1 MAQALLCCPDQ
12 SLRPQ
17 AAPRPGNKPPLTSLA
32 TPPYTSP
39 HPPRSP
45 PTRAQSGDHTGA
57 IHIMSSTRA
66 ANRRPTRNTFT
77 HSLLFL
83 AVCEALSYSSLTLAA
98 DTTSDNPLDTVVVI
112 GNRGQARTLAD
123 SPAPVDVISSKQLL
137 ATGQGDLTAALN
149 KVLPSLNQP
158 TSSGFGSTSV
168 VRPISLRGLNGD
180 QVLVL
185 VNGKRRHNSALLNTG
200 TYLNSGS
207 QPVDLDM
214 IPTALVDHVEVLRDG
229 ASAQYGSDAIGG
241 VINIVLKQTDHG
253 GSLTTRYGQNFENGD
268 GATTRQTGDLGLSLP
283 NDGFINLALDVKK
296 QNTSDRSD
304 DAPYTDSAGN
314 TSERHTYYGTGLPQ
328 ARNFS
333 FGYNAELPVDDA
345 LTLYSFS
352 TYTRRNS
359 EKPLAFHQPAS
370 FDGIATPFPEGIE
383 DTLRFIEND
392 FQVAFGGKGKAAGW
406 DYDLSST
413 YGQDHA
419 EATLRH
425 TYNLSFGPDSPTSV
439 DTGAKTFSQ
448 WTNNLDLTRA
458 FDLGLAK
465 PTQISWGLEQR
476 FESYKIGKGDYDSY
490 ALGDFSTGASGAPI
504 APGTISGAG
513 TTPAD
518 AAEKSR
524 TSVAGYGEIGQDLT
538 DKWHVDLAGRYEH
551 YNDGSGTTTNG
562 KFSTRYQLTPILAVR
577 GTFSTGF
584 RAPSLSQQIY
594 SSTSQTSVNGNLFD
608 YRNVAVDSTVA
619 KALGATTLKPE
630 KSTNIG
636 FGLTLQP
643 IDNASVTLD
652 AYQIK
657 IKDRIAQTGYLGGT
671 PQIEAILAAAGLP
684 TNQAVTYFTNALDTT
699 TRGVD
704 LVGDYR
710 QDIGAYGNL
719 RYTLGFNWNTT
730 AIDAIHASDA
740 AQQALG
746 PDGGYDRQRQGN
758 LKYGLPD
765 SKLLLGTVWS
775 IDKFEIGLNLTR
787 YGEYTQYGTAAIYD
801 RSFSAAW
808 ITDLNVDY
816 HLTKSLTLNAGAN
829 NVFNLY
835 PERTNLPSASG
846 AYPYGNFSPYGTT
859 GGYWYTGLTYNF

>member
-1 MAQALLCCPDQ
+1 MT
-12 SLRPQ
+12 SSR
-17 AAPRPGNKPPLTSLA
+17 LTGL
-32 TPPYTSP
+32 
-39 HPPRSP
+39 
-45 PTRAQSGDHTGA
+45 
-57 IHIMSSTRA
+57 
-66 ANRRPTRNTFT
+66 RRPCKTFA

-83 AVCEALSYSSLTLAA
+83 ALCEAAGAGSPLLAA
-98 DTTSDNPLDTVVVI
+98 ESKSDNPLDTVVVV
-112 GNRGQARTLAD
+112 GNRGQARTLAE

-137 ATGQGDLTAALN
+137 ATGQPDLTRALSR
-149 KVLPSLNQP
+149 VLPSLNQP
-158 TSSGFGSTSV
+158 ASSGFGSTSV

-185 VNGKRRHNSALLNTG
+185 VNGKRRHNSALLNNG

-214 IPTALVDHVEVLRDG
+214 IPTALVDHVEILRDG

-241 VINIVLKQTDHG
+241 VVNIVLKQTDHG
-253 GSLTTRYGQNFENGD
+253 GSLSTSYGQNYENGD
-268 GATTRQTGDLGLSLP
+268 GETVRQTGNVGLALP
-283 NDGFINLALDVKK
+283 NDGFINLGVDIKHQK
-296 QNTSDRSD
+296 ISDRSD
-304 DAPYTDSAGN
+304 NAPYTDSAGN
-314 TSERHTYYGTGLPQ
+314 TSLQHTYYGTGLPE

-333 FGYNAELPVDDA
+333 LGYNAELPVSDA

-359 EKPLAFHQPAS
+359 EKPLAFHQPS
-370 FDGIATPFPEGIE
+370 TFDGIATPFPEGIE

-392 FQVAFGGKGKAAGW
+392 FQVAFGGKGNVAGW

-425 TYNLSFGPDSPTSV
+425 TYNLSYGLDSPTSV
-439 DTGAKTFSQ
+439 DTGVKTFSQ

-476 FESYKIGKGDYDSY
+476 YENYKIGKGDYASY
-490 ALGDFSTGASGAPI
+490 ASGPFTTGASGNPI

-518 AAEKSR
+518 AAEKGR
-524 TSVAGYGEIGQDLT
+524 TSLAGYGEIGQDLT

-562 KFSTRYQLTPILAVR
+562 KFATRYQLTPILAVR
-577 GTFSTGF
+577 GSFSTGF
-584 RAPSLSQQIY
+584 RAPSLAQQIY
-594 SSTSQTSVNGNLFD
+594 SSTSQSNVNGNLFD
-608 YRNVAVDSTVA
+608 YRNVAVDSAVA
-619 KALGATTLKPE
+619 KALGASTLKPE
-630 KSTNIG
+630 KSTNFG
-636 FGLTLQP
+636 LGLTLQP
-643 IDNASVTLD
+643 TDATSITLD

-671 PQIEAILAAAGLP
+671 PQITAILAAAGLP
-684 TNQAVTYFTNALDTT
+684 TNQSVTYFTNALDTT
-699 TRGVD
+699 TRGID

-710 QDIGAYGNL
+710 QALGAYGSV

-730 AIDAIHASDA
+730 EIDDIHASPV

-746 PDGGYDRQRQGN
+746 PTGGYDRQRQGN
-758 LKYGLPD
+758 LKHGLPE
-765 SKLLLGTVWS
+765 SKLLLGATWT

-787 YGEYTQYGTAAIYD
+787 YGEYTQYGTTEAFD
-801 RSFSAAW
+801 RTFSPTW
-808 ITDLNVDY
+808 ITDLNLDY
-816 HLTKSLTLNAGAN
+816 HLTSSLTLTAGAN
-829 NVFNLY
+829 NLFNVY
-835 PERTNLPSASG
+835 PERTHLPSSSG
-846 AYPYGNFSPYGTT
+846 AFPYGNFSPYGTT

>member
-1 MAQALLCCPDQ
+1 MRSSIRGA
-12 SLRPQ
+12 SRP
-17 AAPRPGNKPPLTSLA
+17 
-32 TPPYTSP
+32 P
-39 HPPRSP
+39 HKIF
-45 PTRAQSGDHTGA
+45 AY
-57 IHIMSSTRA
+57 
-66 ANRRPTRNTFT
+66 
-77 HSLLFL
+77 SLLFL
-83 AVCEALSYSSLTLAA
+83 ALGEAAPLLAA
-98 DTTSDNPLDTVVVI
+98 DNPLDTVVVV
-112 GNRGQARTLAD
+112 GNRGQARTLAE

-137 ATGQGDLTAALN
+137 ATGQGDLTRALSR
-149 KVLPSLNQP
+149 VLPSLNQP
-158 TSSGFGSTSV
+158 ASSGFGSTSV

-185 VNGKRRHNSALLNTG
+185 VNGKRRHNSALLNNG

-241 VINIVLKQTDHG
+241 VVNIVLKQTDNG
-253 GSLTTRYGQNFENGD
+253 GSVSTTYGQNYENGD
-268 GATTRQTGDLGLSLP
+268 GETVRQTGNVGLALP

-296 QNTSDRSD
+296 QKISDRSD
-304 DAPYTDSAGN
+304 NAPYTDSAGN
-314 TSERHTYYGTGLPQ
+314 TSLQHTYYGTGLPE

-333 FGYNAELPVDDA
+333 LGYNAELPINDA
-345 LTLYSFS
+345 LSLYSFS

-370 FDGIATPFPEGIE
+370 FDGIATPFPEGVE

-392 FQVAFGGKGKAAGW
+392 FQVAFGGKGTALGW

-425 TYNLSFGPDSPTSV
+425 TYNLSYGADSPTSV
-439 DTGAKTFSQ
+439 DTGVKTFSQ

-458 FDLGLAK
+458 FDLGLAR

-476 FESYKIGKGDYDSY
+476 YENYKIGKGDYASY
-490 ALGDFSTGASGAPI
+490 ASGPFTTGASGNPI

-513 TTPAD
+513 TTPED
-518 AAEKSR
+518 AAEKGR
-524 TSVAGYGEIGQDLT
+524 TSLGAYAEVGQDLT
-538 DKWHVDLAGRYEH
+538 DQWHVDLAGRYEH

-562 KFSTRYQLTPILAVR
+562 KISTRYQLTPILAAR

-584 RAPSLSQQIY
+584 RAPSLAQQIY
-594 SSTSQTSVNGNLFD
+594 SSTSQSNVNGNLID
-608 YRNVAVDSTVA
+608 YRNVAVDSAVA

-630 KSTNIG
+630 KSTNISV
-636 FGLTLQP
+636 GLTLQP
-643 IDNASVTLD
+643 SDNTSVTLD

-671 PQIEAILAAAGLP
+671 PQIEAILAAAGLA
-684 TNQAVTYFTNALDTT
+684 TNQSVTYFTNALDTT
-699 TRGVD
+699 TRGID

-710 QDIGAYGNL
+710 QDLKAWGGL

-730 AIDAIHASDA
+730 EIDDIHASSV

-746 PDGGYDRQRQGN
+746 PTGGYDRQRQGN
-758 LKYGLPD
+758 LKHGLPE
-765 SKLLLGTVWS
+765 SKLLLGATWTFKQLELS
-775 IDKFEIGLNLTR
+775 LNLTR
-787 YGEYTQYGTAAIYD
+787 YGEYTQYGTLEAYD
-801 RSFSAAW
+801 RTFSPAW
-808 ITDLNVDY
+808 ITDLNLDY
-816 HLTKSLTLNAGAN
+816 HLTKDLTLTAGAN
-829 NVFNLY
+829 NLFNKY
-835 PERTNLPSASG
+835 PERTGLPSSSG
-846 AYPYGNFSPYGTT
+846 AFPYGNFSPYGTT

>member
-1 MAQALLCCPDQ
+1 MI
-12 SLRPQ
+12 SS
-17 AAPRPGNKPPLTSLA
+17 PLTDL
-32 TPPYTSP
+32 
-39 HPPRSP
+39 
-45 PTRAQSGDHTGA
+45 
-57 IHIMSSTRA
+57 
-66 ANRRPTRNTFT
+66 RRPRKAFA

-83 AVCEALSYSSLTLAA
+83 ALCEAASAGSPLLAA
-98 DTTSDNPLDTVVVI
+98 EAKSDNPLDTVVVV
-112 GNRGQARTLAD
+112 GNRGQARTLAE

-137 ATGQGDLTAALN
+137 ATGQPDLTRALSR
-149 KVLPSLNQP
+149 VLPSLNQP
-158 TSSGFGSTSV
+158 ASSGFGSTSV

-185 VNGKRRHNSALLNTG
+185 VNGKRRHNSALLNNG

-241 VINIVLKQTDHG
+241 VVNIVLKQTDHG
-253 GSLTTRYGQNFENGD
+253 GSLATSYGQNYENGD
-268 GATTRQTGDLGLSLP
+268 GETWRQSGNVGLALP
-283 NDGFINLALDVKK
+283 NDGFIHLGLDVKHQK
-296 QNTSDRSD
+296 VSDRSD
-304 DAPYTDSAGN
+304 SAPYTDSAGN
-314 TSERHTYYGTGLPQ
+314 TSLQHTYYGTGLPE

-333 FGYNAELPVDDA
+333 LGYNAELPVSDA

-359 EKPLAFHQPAS
+359 EKPLAFHQPPS

-392 FQVAFGGKGKAAGW
+392 FQVAFGGKGTVGGW

-425 TYNLSFGPDSPTSV
+425 TYNLSYGPDSPTSV
-439 DTGAKTFSQ
+439 DTGVKTFSQ

-476 FESYKIGKGDYDSY
+476 YENYKIGKGDYASY
-490 ALGDFSTGASGAPI
+490 ASGPFTTGASGSPI
-504 APGTISGAG
+504 PPGTISGAG

-518 AAEKSR
+518 AAEKGR
-524 TSVAGYGEIGQDLT
+524 TSLAGYGEIGQDLT
-538 DKWHVDLAGRYEH
+538 DNWHVDLAGRYEH

-562 KFSTRYQLTPILAVR
+562 KLATRYQLTPILAVR
-577 GTFSTGF
+577 GSFSTGF
-584 RAPSLSQQIY
+584 RAPSLAQQIY
-594 SSTSQTSVNGNLFD
+594 SATSQTNVNGNLFD

-619 KALGATTLKPE
+619 KALGASTLKPE
-630 KSTNIG
+630 KSTNFG
-636 FGLTLQP
+636 LGLTLQP
-643 IDNASVTLD
+643 TDATSITLD

-671 PQIEAILAAAGLP
+671 PQIAAILAAAGLP
-684 TNQAVTYFTNALDTT
+684 TNQSVTYFTNALDTT

-710 QDIGAYGNL
+710 QALGAYGSV

-730 AIDAIHASDA
+730 EIDDIHASPV

-746 PDGGYDRQRQGN
+746 PTGGYDRQRQGN
-758 LKYGLPD
+758 LKHGLPE
-765 SKLLLGTVWS
+765 SKLLLGATWS
-775 IDKFEIGLNLTR
+775 IDKFEVALNLTR
-787 YGEYTQYGTAAIYD
+787 YGEYTQYGTVEAFD
-801 RSFSAAW
+801 RTFSPTW
-808 ITDLNVDY
+808 ITDLNLDY
-816 HLTKSLTLNAGAN
+816 HVTSALTLTAGAN
-829 NVFNLY
+829 NLFNVY
-835 PERTNLPSASG
+835 PERTHLPSASG
-846 AYPYGNFSPYGTT
+846 AFPYGNFSPYGTT
-859 GGYWYTGLTYNF
+859 GGYWYTGLTYSF

>member
-1 MAQALLCCPDQ
+1 MNA
-12 SLRPQ
+12 SR
-17 AAPRPGNKPPLTSLA
+17 
-32 TPPYTSP
+32 
-39 HPPRSP
+39 
-45 PTRAQSGDHTGA
+45 
-57 IHIMSSTRA
+57 
-66 ANRRPTRNTFT
+66 RRPHKAFAHT
-77 HSLLFL
+77 LLFVAL
-83 AVCEALSYSSLTLAA
+83 CEAASYSSLTLAA
-98 DTTSDNPLDTVVVI
+98 DAPASDNPLDTVVVI
-112 GNRGQARTLAD
+112 GNRGQARTLAE

-137 ATGQGDLTAALN
+137 ATGQGDLTRALS

-158 TSSGFGSTSV
+158 ASSGFGSTSV

-185 VNGKRRHNSALLNTG
+185 VNGKRRHNSALLNNG

-241 VINIVLKQTDHG
+241 VVNVVLKQTDHG
-253 GSLTTRYGQNFENGD
+253 GSLSTSYGQNYENGD
-268 GATTRQTGDLGLSLP
+268 GETTRQTGNVGLALP

-296 QNTSDRSD
+296 QKISDRSD
-304 DAPYTDSAGN
+304 NAPYADSAGN
-314 TSERHTYYGTGLPQ
+314 TSLQHTYYGTGLPE

-333 FGYNAELPVDDA
+333 LGYNAELPVDDA

-370 FDGIATPFPEGIE
+370 FGGIATPFPEGVE

-392 FQVAFGGKGKAAGW
+392 FQVAFGGKGELGGW
-406 DYDLSST
+406 NYDLSST

-425 TYNLSFGPDSPTSV
+425 TYNLSYGPDSPTSV
-439 DTGAKTFSQ
+439 DTGVKTFSQ

-458 FDLGLAK
+458 FDLGLYK

-476 FESYKIGKGDYDSY
+476 YENYKIGKGDYASY
-490 ALGDFSTGASGAPI
+490 ARGPYGGALI

-513 TTPAD
+513 TTPED
-518 AAEKSR
+518 AAQKGR
-524 TSVAGYGEIGQDLT
+524 TSLAGYGEIGQDLT
-538 DKWHVDLAGRYEH
+538 DKWHIDLAGRYEH

-562 KFSTRYQLTPILAVR
+562 KFATRYQLTPILAVR
-577 GTFSTGF
+577 GSFSTGF
-584 RAPSLSQQIY
+584 RAPSLAQQIY
-594 SSTSQTSVNGNLFD
+594 SSTSQTSVNGQLFD
-608 YRNVAVDSTVA
+608 YRNVAVNSDVA
-619 KALGATTLKPE
+619 KALGADTLKPE
-630 KSTNIG
+630 KSTNFG
-636 FGLTLQP
+636 LGLTLQP
-643 IDNASVTLD
+643 TEATSITLD

-671 PQIEAILAAAGLP
+671 PQISAILAAAGLNP
-684 TNQAVTYFTNALDTT
+684 NQAVTYFTNALDTT

-710 QDIGAYGNL
+710 QSIGAYGNL

-730 AIDAIHASDA
+730 QIDDIHASSV

-746 PDGGYDRQRQGN
+746 PTGGYDRQRQGN
-758 LKYGLPD
+758 LKYGLPQ
-765 SKLLLGTVWS
+765 SKLLLGTTWTWEKLEV
-775 IDKFEIGLNLTR
+775 GLNLTR
-787 YGEYTQYGTAAIYD
+787 YGEYTQYGTAETFD
-801 RSFSAAW
+801 RTFSPAW
-808 ITDLNVDY
+808 ITDLNIDY
-816 HLTKSLTLNAGAN
+816 HLTPAITLNAGAN
-829 NVFNLY
+829 NLFNKY
-835 PERTNLPSASG
+835 PERTDLASSSG
-846 AYPYGNFSPYGTT
+846 GFPYGNFSPYGTT
-859 GGYWYTGLTYNF
+859 GGYWYTGVTYNF

>member
-1 MAQALLCCPDQ
+1 MTSSRLTG
-12 SLRPQ
+12 LRQ
-17 AAPRPGNKPPLTSLA
+17 PRK
-32 TPPYTSP
+32 
-39 HPPRSP
+39 
-45 PTRAQSGDHTGA
+45 
-57 IHIMSSTRA
+57 
-66 ANRRPTRNTFT
+66 TFA

-83 AVCEALSYSSLTLAA
+83 ALCEAAGAGSPLLAA
-98 DTTSDNPLDTVVVI
+98 ESKSDNPLDTVVVV
-112 GNRGQARTLAD
+112 GNRGQARTLAE

-137 ATGQGDLTAALN
+137 ATGQPDLTRALSR
-149 KVLPSLNQP
+149 VLPSLNQP
-158 TSSGFGSTSV
+158 ASSGFGSTSV

-185 VNGKRRHNSALLNTG
+185 VNGKRRHNSALLNNG

-214 IPTALVDHVEVLRDG
+214 IPTALVDHVEILRDG

-241 VINIVLKQTDHG
+241 VVNIVLKQTDHG
-253 GSLTTRYGQNFENGD
+253 GSLSTSYGQNYENGD
-268 GATTRQTGDLGLSLP
+268 GETVRQTGNVGLALP
-283 NDGFINLALDVKK
+283 NDGFINLGVDIKHQK
-296 QNTSDRSD
+296 ISDRSD
-304 DAPYTDSAGN
+304 NAPYTDSAGN
-314 TSERHTYYGTGLPQ
+314 TSLQHTYYGTGLPE

-333 FGYNAELPVDDA
+333 LGYNAELPVSDA

-359 EKPLAFHQPAS
+359 EKPLAFHQPS
-370 FDGIATPFPEGIE
+370 TFDGIATPFPEGIE

-392 FQVAFGGKGKAAGW
+392 FQVAFGGKGNVAGW

-425 TYNLSFGPDSPTSV
+425 TYNLSYGLDSPTSV
-439 DTGAKTFSQ
+439 DTGVKTFSQ

-476 FESYKIGKGDYDSY
+476 YENYKIGKGDYASY
-490 ALGDFSTGASGAPI
+490 ASGPFTTGASGNPI

-518 AAEKSR
+518 VAEKGR
-524 TSVAGYGEIGQDLT
+524 TSLAGYGEIGQDLT

-551 YNDGSGTTTNG
+551 YNDGSDTTTNG
-562 KFSTRYQLTPILAVR
+562 KLATRYQLTPILAVR
-577 GTFSTGF
+577 GSFSTGF
-584 RAPSLSQQIY
+584 RAPSLAQQIY
-594 SSTSQTSVNGNLFD
+594 SSTSQSNVNGNLFD
-608 YRNVAVDSTVA
+608 YRNVAVDSAVA
-619 KALGATTLKPE
+619 KALGASTLKPE
-630 KSTNIG
+630 KSTNFG
-636 FGLTLQP
+636 LGLTLQP
-643 IDNASVTLD
+643 TDATSITLD

-671 PQIEAILAAAGLP
+671 PQITAILAAAGLP
-684 TNQAVTYFTNALDTT
+684 TNQSVTYFTNALDTT
-699 TRGVD
+699 TRGID

-710 QDIGAYGNL
+710 QALGAYGSV

-730 AIDAIHASDA
+730 EIDDIHASPV

-746 PDGGYDRQRQGN
+746 PTGGYDRQRQGN
-758 LKYGLPD
+758 LKHGLPE
-765 SKLLLGTVWS
+765 SKLLLGATWT

-787 YGEYTQYGTAAIYD
+787 YGEYTQYGTTEAFD
-801 RSFSAAW
+801 RTFSPTW
-808 ITDLNVDY
+808 ITDLNLDY
-816 HLTKSLTLNAGAN
+816 HLTSSLTLTAGAN
-829 NVFNLY
+829 NLFNVY
-835 PERTNLPSASG
+835 PERTHLPSSSG
-846 AYPYGNFSPYGTT
+846 AFPYGNFSPYGTT

>member
-1 MAQALLCCPDQ
+1 MT
-12 SLRPQ
+12 SSR
-17 AAPRPGNKPPLTSLA
+17 LTGL
-32 TPPYTSP
+32 
-39 HPPRSP
+39 
-45 PTRAQSGDHTGA
+45 
-57 IHIMSSTRA
+57 
-66 ANRRPTRNTFT
+66 RRPSKTFA

-83 AVCEALSYSSLTLAA
+83 ALCEAAGAGSPLLAA
-98 DTTSDNPLDTVVVI
+98 ESKSDNPLDTVVVV
-112 GNRGQARTLAD
+112 GNRGQARTLAE

-137 ATGQGDLTAALN
+137 ATGQPDLTRALSRA
-149 KVLPSLNQP
+149 LPSLNQP
-158 TSSGFGSTSV
+158 ASSGFGSTSV

-185 VNGKRRHNSALLNTG
+185 VNGKRRHNSALLNNG

-214 IPTALVDHVEVLRDG
+214 IPTALVDHVEILRDG

-241 VINIVLKQTDHG
+241 VVNIVLKQTDHG
-253 GSLTTRYGQNFENGD
+253 GSLSTSYGQNYENGD
-268 GATTRQTGDLGLSLP
+268 GETVRQTGNVGLALP
-283 NDGFINLALDVKK
+283 NDGFINLGVDIKHQK
-296 QNTSDRSD
+296 ISDRSD
-304 DAPYTDSAGN
+304 NAPYTDSAGN
-314 TSERHTYYGTGLPQ
+314 TSLQHTYYGTGLPE

-333 FGYNAELPVDDA
+333 LGYNAELPVSDA

-359 EKPLAFHQPAS
+359 EKPLAFHQPS
-370 FDGIATPFPEGIE
+370 TFDGIATPFPEGIE

-392 FQVAFGGKGKAAGW
+392 FQVAFGGKGNVAGW

-425 TYNLSFGPDSPTSV
+425 TYNLSYGLDSPTSV
-439 DTGAKTFSQ
+439 DTGVKTFSQ

-476 FESYKIGKGDYDSY
+476 YENYKIGKGDYASY
-490 ALGDFSTGASGAPI
+490 ASGPFTTGASGNPI

-518 AAEKSR
+518 AAEKGR
-524 TSVAGYGEIGQDLT
+524 TSLAGYGEIGQDLT

-562 KFSTRYQLTPILAVR
+562 KFATRYQLTPILAVR
-577 GTFSTGF
+577 GSFSTGF
-584 RAPSLSQQIY
+584 RAPSLAQQIY
-594 SSTSQTSVNGNLFD
+594 SSTSQSNVNGNLFD
-608 YRNVAVDSTVA
+608 YRNVAVDSAVA
-619 KALGATTLKPE
+619 KALGASTLKPE
-630 KSTNIG
+630 KSTNFG
-636 FGLTLQP
+636 LGLTLQP
-643 IDNASVTLD
+643 TDATSITLD

-671 PQIEAILAAAGLP
+671 PQITAILAAAGLP
-684 TNQAVTYFTNALDTT
+684 TNQSVTYFTNALDTT
-699 TRGVD
+699 TRGID

-710 QDIGAYGNL
+710 QALGAYGSV

-730 AIDAIHASDA
+730 EIDDIHASPV

-746 PDGGYDRQRQGN
+746 PTGGYDRQRQGN
-758 LKYGLPD
+758 LKHGLPE
-765 SKLLLGTVWS
+765 SKLLLGATWT

-787 YGEYTQYGTAAIYD
+787 YGEYTQYGTTEAFD
-801 RSFSAAW
+801 RTFSPTW
-808 ITDLNVDY
+808 ITDLNLDY
-816 HLTKSLTLNAGAN
+816 HLTSSLTLTAGAN
-829 NVFNLY
+829 NLFNVY
-835 PERTNLPSASG
+835 PERTHLPSSSG
-846 AYPYGNFSPYGTT
+846 AFPYGNFSPYGTT

>member
-1 MAQALLCCPDQ
+1 MNA
-12 SLRPQ
+12 SR
-17 AAPRPGNKPPLTSLA
+17 
-32 TPPYTSP
+32 
-39 HPPRSP
+39 
-45 PTRAQSGDHTGA
+45 
-57 IHIMSSTRA
+57 
-66 ANRRPTRNTFT
+66 RRPHKAFAHT
-77 HSLLFL
+77 LLFVAL
-83 AVCEALSYSSLTLAA
+83 CEAASYNSLTLAA
-98 DTTSDNPLDTVVVI
+98 DAPASDNPLDTVVVI
-112 GNRGQARTLAD
+112 GNRGQARTLAE

-137 ATGQGDLTAALN
+137 ATGQGDLTRALS

-158 TSSGFGSTSV
+158 ASSGFGSTSV

-185 VNGKRRHNSALLNTG
+185 VNGKRRHNSALLNNG

-241 VINIVLKQTDHG
+241 VVNVVLKQTDHG
-253 GSLTTRYGQNFENGD
+253 GSLSTSYGQNYENGD
-268 GATTRQTGDLGLSLP
+268 GETTRQTGNIGLALP

-296 QNTSDRSD
+296 QKISDRSD
-304 DAPYTDSAGN
+304 KAPYTDSAGN
-314 TSERHTYYGTGLPQ
+314 TSLQHTYYGTGLPE

-333 FGYNAELPVDDA
+333 LGYNAELPVDDA

-370 FDGIATPFPEGIE
+370 FGGIATPFPEGVE

-392 FQVAFGGKGKAAGW
+392 FQVAFGGKGEVAGW

-425 TYNLSFGPDSPTSV
+425 TYNLSYGPDSPTSV
-439 DTGAKTFSQ
+439 DTGVKTFSQ

-458 FDLGLAK
+458 FDLGLYK
-465 PTQISWGLEQR
+465 PTQISWGVEQR
-476 FESYKIGKGDYDSY
+476 YENYKIGKGDYASY
-490 ALGDFSTGASGAPI
+490 ARGPYGGALI

-513 TTPAD
+513 TTPED
-518 AAEKSR
+518 AAEKGR
-524 TSVAGYGEIGQDLT
+524 TSLAGYGEIGQDFT

-562 KFSTRYQLTPILAVR
+562 KISTRYQLTPILAVR

-584 RAPSLSQQIY
+584 RAPSLAQQIY
-594 SSTSQTSVNGNLFD
+594 SSTSQTSVNGQLFD
-608 YRNVAVDSTVA
+608 YRNVAVDSDVA
-619 KALGATTLKPE
+619 KALGASTLKPE
-630 KSTNIG
+630 KSTNFG
-636 FGLTLQP
+636 LGLTLQP
-643 IDNASVTLD
+643 TDATSITLD

-671 PQIEAILAAAGLP
+671 PQISAILAAAGLNP
-684 TNQAVTYFTNALDTT
+684 NQAVTYFTNALDTT

-710 QDIGAYGNL
+710 QSIGAYGNL

-730 AIDAIHASDA
+730 QIDEIHASSV

-746 PDGGYDRQRQGN
+746 PTGGYDRQRQGN
-758 LKYGLPD
+758 LKYGLPQ
-765 SKLLLGTVWS
+765 SKLLLGTTWTY
-775 IDKFEIGLNLTR
+775 DKLEVGLNLTR
-787 YGEYTQYGTAAIYD
+787 YGEYTQYGTAETFD
-801 RSFSAAW
+801 RTFSPAW
-808 ITDLNVDY
+808 ITDLNIDY
-816 HLTKSLTLNAGAN
+816 HLTPAITLNAGAN
-829 NVFNLY
+829 NLFNKY
-835 PERTNLPSASG
+835 PERTHLASSSG
-846 AYPYGNFSPYGTT
+846 GFPYGNFSPYGTT
-859 GGYWYTGLTYNF
+859 GGYWYTGVTYNF

>member
-1 MAQALLCCPDQ
+1 MT
-12 SLRPQ
+12 SSR
-17 AAPRPGNKPPLTSLA
+17 LTGL
-32 TPPYTSP
+32 
-39 HPPRSP
+39 
-45 PTRAQSGDHTGA
+45 
-57 IHIMSSTRA
+57 
-66 ANRRPTRNTFT
+66 RRPRKTFA

-83 AVCEALSYSSLTLAA
+83 ALCEAAGVGSPLLAA
-98 DTTSDNPLDTVVVI
+98 ESKSDNPLDTVVVV
-112 GNRGQARTLAD
+112 GNRGQARTLAE

-137 ATGQGDLTAALN
+137 ATGQPDLTRALSR
-149 KVLPSLNQP
+149 VLPSLNQP
-158 TSSGFGSTSV
+158 ASSGFGSTSV
-168 VRPISLRGLNGD
+168 MRPISLRGLNGD

-185 VNGKRRHNSALLNTG
+185 VNGKRRHNSALLNNG

-214 IPTALVDHVEVLRDG
+214 IPTALVDHVEILRDG

-241 VINIVLKQTDHG
+241 VVNIVLKQTDHG
-253 GSLTTRYGQNFENGD
+253 GSLSTSYGQNYENGD
-268 GATTRQTGDLGLSLP
+268 GETVRQTGNVGLALP
-283 NDGFINLALDVKK
+283 NDGFINLGVDIKHQK
-296 QNTSDRSD
+296 ISDRSD
-304 DAPYTDSAGN
+304 NAPYTDSAGN
-314 TSERHTYYGTGLPQ
+314 TSLQHTYYGTGLPE

-333 FGYNAELPVDDA
+333 LGYNAELPVSDA

-359 EKPLAFHQPAS
+359 EKPLAFHQPS
-370 FDGIATPFPEGIE
+370 TFDGIATPFPEGIE

-392 FQVAFGGKGKAAGW
+392 FQVAFGGKGNVAGW

-425 TYNLSFGPDSPTSV
+425 TYNLSYGLDSPTSV
-439 DTGAKTFSQ
+439 DTGVKTFSQ

-476 FESYKIGKGDYDSY
+476 YENYKIGKGDYASY
-490 ALGDFSTGASGAPI
+490 ASGPFTTGASGNPI

-518 AAEKSR
+518 AAEKGR
-524 TSVAGYGEIGQDLT
+524 TSLAGYGEIGQDLT

-562 KFSTRYQLTPILAVR
+562 KFATRYQLTPILAVR
-577 GTFSTGF
+577 GSFSTGF
-584 RAPSLSQQIY
+584 RAPSLAQQIY
-594 SSTSQTSVNGNLFD
+594 SSTSQSNVNGNLFD
-608 YRNVAVDSTVA
+608 YRNVAVDSAVA
-619 KALGATTLKPE
+619 KALGASTLKPE
-630 KSTNIG
+630 KSTNFG
-636 FGLTLQP
+636 LGLTLQP
-643 IDNASVTLD
+643 TDATSITLD

-671 PQIEAILAAAGLP
+671 PQITAILAAAGLP
-684 TNQAVTYFTNALDTT
+684 TNQSVTYFTNALDTT
-699 TRGVD
+699 TRGID

-710 QDIGAYGNL
+710 QALGAYGSV

-730 AIDAIHASDA
+730 EIDDIHASPV

-746 PDGGYDRQRQGN
+746 PTGGYDRQRQGN
-758 LKYGLPD
+758 LKHGLPE
-765 SKLLLGTVWS
+765 SKLLLGATWT

-787 YGEYTQYGTAAIYD
+787 YGEYTQYGTTEAFD
-801 RSFSAAW
+801 RTFSPTW
-808 ITDLNVDY
+808 ITDLNLDY
-816 HLTKSLTLNAGAN
+816 HLTSSLTLTAGAN
-829 NVFNLY
+829 NLFNVY
-835 PERTNLPSASG
+835 PERTHLPSSSG
-846 AYPYGNFSPYGTT
+846 AFPYGNFSPYGTT